1 MKESVKKTKKI
12 LQNEMKISLEISK
25 IPNSKAIFVFEQI
38 KKPIESNFDF
48 VKYSSNFGQDKHKTR
63 SEIFTMDKEKILNL
77 YEENE
82 KLKRENKNFND
93 LNGNKFKK
101 IEKLLKAHQK
111 ENEKLLEIIKNNDS
125 IRILSNDDDFL
136 NENNEFL
143 KNCIDK
149 KWRFTEK
156 EVIVE
161 LLDLNIKTF
170 RLEMDQFEM
179 KNSNGYFI
187 FAHEI
192 KNNTETNL
200 SIVEIILFSSKSKII
215 F

>member
-1 MKESVKKTKKI
+1 MKWKYHLKFQKFQIVKQFLFSNKSKNLLKATLI
-12 LQNEMKISLEISK
+12 LLNT
-25 IPNSKAIFVFEQI
+25 
-38 KKPIESNFDF
+38 
-48 VKYSSNFGQDKHKTR
+48 SSNFGQDKHKTR

-215 F
+215 FWNYLL